1 MSIIDDKTPILLDRI
16 DKIGSDFQRI
26 RFWFDE
32 YFIQAYYSSLLSVN
46 LLRIRLSPKLHM
58 DIVQN
63 VLLTTLP
70 SLFIITGKV
79 SASFFI
85 LVLNIFFLNFFSC
98 YLLTVERKVSFTVG
112 RKVSFST
119 SPLKN
124 AIWLFLALFDYF
136 CKIIL
141 HTYIYIYIYKLY
153 TKLYIESA
161 ILIFFTTT

>member
-98 YLLTVERKVSFTVG
+98 YLLTVERKVSFKLEERSLSVHHPSRMLFG
-112 RKVSFST
+112 SFSLSLT
-119 SPLKN
+119 
-124 AIWLFLALFDYF
+124 I
-136 CKIIL
+136 
-141 HTYIYIYIYKLY
+141 
-153 TKLYIESA
+153 SA
-161 ILIFFTTT
+161 K